1 MGGASRS
8 VGKVS
13 EGSEQMSH
21 GLAWVWKGPTLTPAV
36 RINVSTSLNLE
47 WPEISKSVL
56 ECLSQ
61 WTF

>member
-21 GLAWVWKGPTLTPAV
+21 GLAPAV